1 MLQVVQGADEDKD
14 HLLVERGDIIPD
26 HEDDGTKLTG
36 NRDGVLGVHLLVLIG
51 DSFSDKVPVDHAG
64 LDSSAQLDKDLTI
77 AELSVGESLQRSLG
91 LANLVT
97 PGLEVVLS
105 LASNDSKVMDS
116 HELPDHR
123 EDVLLVTITDVLST
137 DTDALNTK
145 SGHGF
150 NCQVA
155 VVILVEHVL
164 DGHLGLGPVD
174 AAFFNAVANTENDKT
189 VTDLL
194 KQVLNEAVLNL
205 HGVDPEAE
213 SALFTGCVD
222 VVIDQTSSLKFF
234 CGELL
239 KTVLGV
245 ENLSD
250 EDRVDL
256 LVTLAKIIGTNSV
269 LNSHSLGASNHFGGS
284 LNIVSLLKG
293 IEGAV
298 GAVKLVKNVDELF
311 AILKIF
317 TEVGNLL
324 LASLSQVEVH
334 PSNEDLFRLQLLKI
348 SKLLV
353 VLEKTVDFFA
363 FGKIDRL
370 HGENANKLPKN
381 TEHEMGGLVKESLSV
396 DSNDLNQG
404 LSDGEGLV
412 KVLTHLVDVEVRSL
426 VDSTHVNGVLVN
438 MVEQMNQDHTVRASV
453 EQIIVVGVDG

>member
-36 NRDGVLGVHLLVLIG
+36 NRDGVLGVHLLVFIG
-51 DSFSDKVPVDHAG
+51 DSFSDKVPVDHAR
-64 LDSSAQLDKDLTI
+64 LNSSAQLDEHLTI
-77 AELSVGESLQRSLG
+77 TELRVGESLQRSFG

-97 PGLEVVLS
+97 PGLEVVLG
-105 LASNDSKVMDS
+105 LASNDSEVMDS

-123 EDVLLVTITDVLST
+123 EDVLLVTITDILST
-137 DTDALNTK
+137 DADALNSK

-155 VVILVEHVL
+155 VVIFVEHVL
-164 DGHLGLGPVD
+164 DGHLGLGPVN
-174 AAFFNAVANTENDKT
+174 AAFFDAVANTENDKT
-189 VTDLL
+189 VTDFL
-194 KQVLNEAVLNL
+194 KQVLDEAVLNL

-213 SALFTGCVD
+213 SALFTGGVN
-222 VVIDQTSSLKFF
+222 VVIDQTSRLKFF
-234 CGELL
+234 LSELL

-245 ENLSD
+245 ENLSN
-250 EDRVDL
+250 EDGVDL

-284 LNIVSLLKG
+284 LDIISLLKG

-298 GAVKLVKNVDELF
+298 GAVKLVENVNELF
-311 AILKIF
+311 AVLEIF

-324 LASLSQVEVH
+324 LASLSQVEIH

-353 VLEKTVDFFA
+353 GFEKTVDLFA
-363 FGKIDRL
+363 FGKINRL
-370 HGENANKLPKN
+370 HGENADKLPKD
-381 TEHEMGGLVKESLSV
+381 TKHKMGGLVKESLSV
-396 DSNDLNQG
+396 DSNDL
-404 LSDGEGLV
+404 D
-412 KVLTHLVDVEVRSL
+412 
-426 VDSTHVNGVLVN
+426 
-438 MVEQMNQDHTVRASV
+438 
-453 EQIIVVGVDG
+453 